1 MKFMTLSRPFRLLA
15 ILFLLA
21 SLSACQTT
29 KEFFGMDGAT
39 KLPETETLEL
49 EPLYALGVKELEGQN
64 YDRAEKTFTRLVARF
79 PYGELSEKAQINL
92 AYTQYKLAKPEEATS
107 TISRF
112 IKTYP
117 INPDIDYAYYL
128 KALINFDR
136 ENRWLAKIA
145 RLDTSARDLGAA
157 QQSFNDFNDVVR
169 RFPTSKYAEES
180 RQRMIYLRN
189 RLAQHDLTVGMYY
202 YERDAYVSA
211 VGRAKYVLET
221 YPQSDFDDDAVAL
234 LAASYKK
241 LGQDGLSQDARRVL
255 ESNYPEHPYLA
266 GNWPK
271 RRSRWNHLNPFA
283 GEIEN

>member
-1 MKFMTLSRPFRLLA
+1 V
-15 ILFLLA
+15 A
-21 SLSACQTT
+21 SQT
-29 KEFFGMDGAT
+29 K
-39 KLPETETLEL
+39 
-49 EPLYALGVKELEGQN
+49 N
-64 YDRAEKTFTRLVARF
+64 YDKAGRYFQRLVARF
-79 PYGELSEKAQINL
+79 PYGPYSEQAQLEL
-92 AYTQYKLAKPEEATS
+92 AYVLHKQGKTEEATS
-107 TISRF
+107 AINRF
-112 IKTYP
+112 IRTYP
-117 INPDIDYAYYL
+117 THPHIDYAYYL
-128 KALINFDR
+128 TALINFDR

-169 RFPTSKYAEES
+169 RYPTSKYAEES

-189 RLAQHDLTVGMYY
+189 RLAQHDLSVGMYY

-221 YPQSDFDDDAVAL
+221 YPQSEFDDDAVAL

-255 ESNYPEHPYLA
+255 ESNYPEHPYLT

>member
-1 MKFMTLSRPFRLLA
+1 MPGFLHPRTRSPRSSGATPARSSFSASR
-15 ILFLLA
+15 LA
-21 SLSACQTT
+21 STSMSPASGEYGCSSMRPTPR
-29 KEFFGMDGAT
+29 GRDR
-39 KLPETETLEL
+39 
-49 EPLYALGVKELEGQN
+49 PL
-64 YDRAEKTFTRLVARF
+64 F
-79 PYGELSEKAQINL
+79 
-92 AYTQYKLAKPEEATS
+92 ATS
-107 TISRF
+107 SISRF

-117 INPDIDYAYYL
+117 TNADIDYAYYL

-157 QQSFNDFNDVVR
+157 QQSYNDFNDVVR

-255 ESNYPEHPYLA
+255 ESNYPEHPYLT
-266 GNWPK
+266 GKWPT

>member
-1 MKFMTLSRPFRLLA
+1 MTYMTLSKPLRLLS
-15 ILFLLA
+15 ILLLITA
-21 SLSACQTT
+21 LSACQTT
-29 KEFFGMDGAT
+29 KNLLGIDGKKKQT
-39 KLPETETLEL
+39 EIETLEV
-49 EPLYALGVKELEGQN
+49 EPLYALGKKAEEKEN
-64 YDRAEKTFTRLVARF
+64 YDKAERVYTRLVARF
-79 PYGELSEKAQINL
+79 PYGELSEKAQIDL
-92 AYTQYKLAKPEEATS
+92 AYVQFKLAKPEEATS

-117 INPDIDYAYYL
+117 TNPNIDYAYYL

-145 RLDTSARDLGAA
+145 KLDVSARDLGATA
-157 QQSFNDFNDVVR
+157 QSFNDFNEVIR
-169 RFPTSKYAEES
+169 LFPSSKYAEEA

-189 RLAQHDLTVGMYY
+189 RLALHDLNTGLYY
-202 YERDAYVSA
+202 YQRDAYVSA
-211 VGRAKYVLET
+211 IGRAKYVLET

-255 ESNYPEHPYLA
+255 EASNAKHPYLT

-271 RRSRWNHLNPFA
+271 RRSRWSQLNPFA
-283 GEIEN
+283 GELDD

>member
-1 MKFMTLSRPFRLLA
+1 MKFMTLSSPSRLLA

-21 SLSACQTT
+21 SLSACQST
-29 KEFFGMDGAT
+29 KEFFGMDGN
-39 KLPETETLEL
+39 KKQPETETLEL
-49 EPLYALGVKELEGQN
+49 QPLYALGVEELEGQN
-64 YDRAEKTFTRLVARF
+64 YDKAERTFTRLVARF

-107 TISRF
+107 SISRF

-117 INPDIDYAYYL
+117 TNADIDYAYYL

-157 QQSFNDFNDVVR
+157 QQSYNDFNDVVR

-255 ESNYPEHPYLA
+255 ESNYPEHPYLT
-266 GNWPK
+266 GKWPT

>member
-1 MKFMTLSRPFRLLA
+1 MKFMTLSTPSRLLA

-29 KEFFGMDGAT
+29 KEFFGMDGSKKQA
-39 KLPETETLEL
+39 ETETLEL
-49 EPLYALGVKELEGQN
+49 EPLYALGVEALEDEN
-64 YDRAEKTFTRLVARF
+64 YDKAERTFSRLVARF

-92 AYTQYKLAKPEEATS
+92 AYAQYKMAKPEEATS
-107 TISRF
+107 SISRF

-117 INPDIDYAYYL
+117 TNPDIDYAYYL

-136 ENRWLAKIA
+136 ESRWLAKIA

-157 QQSFNDFNDVVR
+157 QQSYNDFNDVVR

-221 YPQSDFDDDAVAL
+221 YPQSDFDDEAVAL

-255 ESNYPEHPYLA
+255 ESNYPEHPYLT

-283 GEIEN
+283 GEVQN